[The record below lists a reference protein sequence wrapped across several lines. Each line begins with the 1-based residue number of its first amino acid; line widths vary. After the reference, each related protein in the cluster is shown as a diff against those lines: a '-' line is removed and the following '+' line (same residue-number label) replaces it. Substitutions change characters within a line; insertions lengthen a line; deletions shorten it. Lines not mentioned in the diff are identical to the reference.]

1 MVRFILHTDF
11 DCDAKFM
18 SYHPEFGVDVFC
30 IKDFVRDYMLTYNV
44 SHIELYM
51 SQNSSTHFEYQFD
64 VYCDFDDDGKLTN
77 FYTVRQISKSGY
89 RLHTHEGEIF

>member
-18 SYHPEFGVDVFC
+18 PYLPEFSVDVFC
-30 IKDFVRDYMLTYNV
+30 IKDFVRDYMLTYEIN
-44 SHIELYM
+44 HIELYM

-64 VYCDFDDDGKLTN
+64 VYCEFDDGLLCDFWTERHL
-77 FYTVRQISKSGY
+77 SKSFY
-89 RLHTHEGEIF
+89 RLHTSDSEVF